1 MRRIARWTT
10 IGFALLGVWLAGTTD
25 VFGQPSPVDHPIE
38 AEAELDDALAYET
51 QPPRPRRGPR
61 GFGGRRPEA
70 AAAPAPEKKEEKK
83 DDKPDDPNE
92 WLVIKNADVYTI
104 TDGVE
109 TAGTIVVKNGR
120 IHEIGRDLEA
130 PAEDDDTV
138 ETIDAT
144 GMRVYPGL
152 IALNARRIVGRSP
165 VEDTTDPFSLN
176 FALALGS
183 GVTSVLSGNEIA
195 KLTYGSI
202 DSMSVGSHDWV
213 TLSYSS
219 RSPSSKRQLRKD
231 LDRVREYFRD
241 KRAFDLAKKRG
252 DDDAEEPDGKF
263 LQGGKF
269 ANYKRLLSGESFAHF
284 RRATSAGDLLAICQ
298 LCEDYGIR
306 GIVDEAT
313 EAWTVAP
320 ALARAGIRLVLTPQ
334 NKSDEDES
342 TSRATGSSIENAR
355 ILHDH
360 GVRFAI
366 TQQGSGI
373 SLGGQTGRDLL
384 NLPMAAAFAIRG
396 GLSQDA
402 ALEAITI
409 EPARLLGIDDQL
421 GSIERGK
428 DADLII
434 VDGDLLHY
442 ETMVQWAIVNGKIA
456 YDKEKEP
463 LFRHIR
469 PRGGEPEDLEAIW
482 PIRWIDRP
490 IHGVGPG
497 AADGFPLP
505 SGNGNS
511 DGNGSND

>member
-10 IGFALLGVWLAGTTD
+10 IGFALLAGWLAGTTD
-25 VFGQPSPVDHPIE
+25 ALGRPSPVDLPIE
-38 AEAELDDALAYET
+38 AEAEFADTQFADDT

-61 GFGGRRPEA
+61 GMGGRRPQAPA
-70 AAAPAPEKKEEKK
+70 AAEPEKKEEKK
-83 DDKPDDPNE
+83 DDGKPDEPDE
-92 WLVIKNADVYTI
+92 WLVIKGADVYTV
-104 TDGVE
+104 TDGVMP
-109 TAGTIVVKNGR
+109 AATIVVKNGR
-120 IHEIGRDLEA
+120 IHEIGLDA
-130 PAEDDDTV
+130 SAAAEDDDTV
-138 ETIDAT
+138 ETIDAA

-202 DSMSVGSHDWV
+202 DNMSVGSHDWV
-213 TLSYSS
+213 TLSYSA
-219 RSPSSKRQLRKD
+219 RSPSGKRQLRLD

-241 KRAFDLAKKRG
+241 KRAYDIAKKRG

-269 ANYKRLLSGESFAHF
+269 ANYKRLLTGESFAYF
-284 RRATSAGDLLAICQ
+284 RRVTSAGDMLAICQ
-298 LCEDYGIR
+298 LCEDYDMR
-306 GIVDEAT
+306 GIIEEAT
-313 EAWTVAP
+313 EAWTIAP
-320 ALARAGIRLVLTPQ
+320 ALARAGIRLVLRPQ
-334 NKSDEDES
+334 NKADEDES

-355 ILHDH
+355 ILYDH

-384 NLPMAAAFAIRG
+384 NLPMAAAFAMRG
-396 GLSQDA
+396 GLPQDA

-409 EPARLLGIDDQL
+409 EPARLLGVDDQL

-442 ETMVQWAIVNGKIA
+442 ETMVQWAVVHGKIA

-469 PRGGEPEDLEAIW
+469 PRSGEPEDLEAIW
-482 PIRWIDRP
+482 PIRWIDRS
-490 IHGVGPG
+490 IEGTGPG

-505 SGNGNS
+505 LGDESNDSGN
-511 DGNGSND
+511 